1 MKILHKNSTT
11 FFIKFIFIGLFIS
24 LFASLS
30 SCSTIS
36 GDSDALG
43 GTRFY
48 SLSALPPNSNNQS
61 SLKIGVG
68 PIEIP
73 RLLNRPQI
81 ISRKNETEIQMSESH
96 QWGGS
101 FKEELIQS
109 LSDNL
114 SSLLKTDNIE
124 QYPWKFSFKPN
135 YQIRINI
142 ERFDGQVGKNIVLK
156 ARWRLIKNNK
166 EILVKRSVIST
177 PVLGNNYAAYV
188 TAQSNALIKLSK
200 KISKQIK

>member
-1 MKILHKNSTT
+1 MKILHTNLRS
-11 FFIKFIFIGLFIS
+11 FFITILFLGLLIS
-24 LFASLS
+24 QS
-30 SCSTIS
+30 SCSSIS
-36 GDSDALG
+36 GDSDVVG
-43 GTRFY
+43 DTHFY
-48 SLSALPPNSNNQS
+48 SLSSLPPTSNNQS
-61 SLKIGVG
+61 NLKIGVG

-81 ISRKNETEIQMSESH
+81 ISRKSDTEIQMSESH

-109 LSDNL
+109 ITDNL
-114 SSLLKTDNIE
+114 SSILKTDNIE
-124 QYPWKFSFKPN
+124 QYPWKFSFRPK

-142 ERFDGQVGKNIVLK
+142 ERFDGQVSKNILLK

-177 PVLGNNYAAYV
+177 PVSGNSYAAYV
-188 TAQSNALIKLSK
+188 KAQSKTLIALSK
-200 KISKQIK
+200 QISKQIK